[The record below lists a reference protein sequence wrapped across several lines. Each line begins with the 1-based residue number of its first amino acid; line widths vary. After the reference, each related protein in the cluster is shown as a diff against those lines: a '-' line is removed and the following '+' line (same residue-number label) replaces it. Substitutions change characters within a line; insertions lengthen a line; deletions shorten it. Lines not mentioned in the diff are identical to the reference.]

1 MTLEVLTWLR
11 GYQTD
16 ALIGAHLDKC
26 ISIAQKRSTT
36 PPSVTNTPIMRP
48 VSLPEG
54 LNLNARTLPITSA
67 GSCFAEQQEHGPK

>member
-48 VSLPEG
+48 VSLPEAF
-54 LNLNARTLPITSA
+54 NLNARTPLITSA
-67 GSCFAEQQEHGPK
+67 GCCSAGQQEGGPK